1 MIEDFFLIS
10 FRNLRKRK
18 IRSWLTM
25 LGIFIGIAAVVSLIS
40 LGEGLRGA
48 VGTQFANLGT
58 DKLTVQAKGGGF
70 GPPGSGVAK
79 KLTDKDFD
87 VISRIE
93 GVEAIAKRYV
103 RVGSL
108 EFNDQIEYGYATSI
122 PEYEGRKLVE
132 DTIGVDMEFGRFLKK
147 EDNKKVA
154 LGYSFYADE
163 IFDKPIINGNKVL
176 INGEVFEV
184 VGILEKSGSLIFDG
198 AVYMNEEPLKELLD
212 VGDEIDIIAIKVSD
226 ENEIPRIVEDIEK
239 QLRKTRKVEEG
250 KEDFTVETP
259 QDVLESLNNIV
270 SVISIVLIGIAAISL
285 LVGGIGI
292 MNTMYT
298 SVLERTKEI
307 GIMKSI
313 GARNSSIFGLFLIES
328 GILGLFGGVIGIILG
343 YLLAKIVEFAAK
355 GFLGE
360 GIIQVT
366 FPIWLIAGSLGF
378 AFLVGTISGVLPA
391 MQASRMKPVDALR
404 FRK

>member
-1 MIEDFFLIS
+1 MIKDFFLIS

-18 IRSWLTM
+18 VRSWLTM

-40 LGEGLRGA
+40 LGEGLRDA

-87 VISRIE
+87 VIEGIE
-93 GVEAIAKRYV
+93 GIKEVAKRYV
-103 RVGSL
+103 RVGSM

-132 DTIGVDMEFGRFLKK
+132 DTIGIDMELGRFLKR
-147 EDNKKVA
+147 EDNKKVV
-154 LGYSFYADE
+154 LGYSFYGED
-163 IFDKPIINGNKVL
+163 IYDKPIVNGNKVL
-176 INGEVFEV
+176 INDEEFEV

-198 AVYMNEEPLKELLD
+198 AVYMNEEPLKELLEIE
-212 VGDEIDIIAIKVSD
+212 DEIDIIAIQVGD

-239 QLRKTRKVEEG
+239 QLRKTRDAEEG

-259 QDVLESLNNIV
+259 QDILESLNTIV
-270 SVISIVLIGIAAISL
+270 STISIVLVGIAAISL

-313 GARNSSIFGLFLIES
+313 GARNSSIFYLFLVES
-328 GILGLFGGVIGIILG
+328 GLLGLAGGIIGIILG
-343 YLLAKIVEFAAK
+343 YILAKIVEYAAMK
-355 GFLGE
+355 FLGE

-366 FPIWLIAGSLGF
+366 FPIWLILGALGF

-391 MQASRMKPVDALR
+391 VQASKMKPVDALR